1 MVRYT
6 SSNLSHRLSGFLQ
19 KALLFLDLGENY
31 VRCLGVLKIRVSQVR
46 FPLRP
51 PLNQAQFKWA
61 FLGLLLQGNSRDC
74 SLKHFANCRFKNLG
88 YWACK
93 TSKN

>member
-51 PLNQAQFKWA
+51 PVFKA
-61 FLGLLLQGNSRDC
+61 RSDVGFFYLG
-74 SLKHFANCRFKNLG
+74 
-88 YWACK
+88 
-93 TSKN
+93 